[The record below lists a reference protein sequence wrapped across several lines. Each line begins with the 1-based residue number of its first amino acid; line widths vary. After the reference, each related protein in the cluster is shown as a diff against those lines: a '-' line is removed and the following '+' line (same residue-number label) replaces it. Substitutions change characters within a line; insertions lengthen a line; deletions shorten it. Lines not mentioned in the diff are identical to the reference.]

1 MIIVFSGTDGSGKS
15 TQIEMISNYLESNQY
30 KIKVVWGRG
39 GYTPLFSS
47 LKKIL
52 RVLLT
57 KKIPQ
62 AGISQSRDKMLKRK
76 SISKTWLTIAIL
88 DLFLFYGLYV
98 RILSLFGFVVICDR
112 YIEDTEI
119 DFRRNFPNIF
129 NPNSVFWRLL
139 VWSLPKPSLSFLLY
153 IPVDVSLTRSKM
165 KGEPFPDTPETLSFR
180 LQSYLN
186 ESIFPSAKYHKIDC
200 QKSIE
205 SVQIEIR
212 EKFKE
217 LF

>member
-119 DFRRNFPNIF
+119 DFRRNFPNDF
-129 NPNSVFWRLL
+129 
-139 VWSLPKPSLSFLLY
+139 
-153 IPVDVSLTRSKM
+153 
-165 KGEPFPDTPETLSFR
+165 
-180 LQSYLN
+180 
-186 ESIFPSAKYHKIDC
+186 
-200 QKSIE
+200 
-205 SVQIEIR
+205 
-212 EKFKE
+212 
-217 LF
+217 